1 VSQEELIR
9 QIVVESKE
17 QLAGFQPSDE
27 KSLIEF
33 KAVMTPAWKHSLQL
47 EIPATPLWVETAGVH
62 TSDTWVATTLALGRK
77 DRGDRLP
84 ATLFS
89 PQNDAQKIFV
99 VLAHQN
105 GQQAFLDGEARPI
118 GVARRLLD
126 HGASVLVFDA
136 FQTGSLK
143 TDDLPQPATLFTNFY
158 TTYNRTPIQQ
168 RVQDL
173 ITACAYGRA
182 RNREG
187 RLVLCGFDRAG
198 PWALLAAPAADAVLA
213 DADGLESSNALAL
226 MDPELFS
233 PGLLKYDSFQTAP
246 LLGVPNPLFIHN
258 TGSHFKTDRL
268 RTAYAAMRAESRFRL
283 HPEKL
288 ESAAL
293 ADWILQLP

>member
-1 VSQEELIR
+1 L
-9 QIVVESKE
+9 VES
-17 QLAGFQPSDE
+17 G
-27 KSLIEF
+27 
-33 KAVMTPAWKHSLQL
+33 
-47 EIPATPLWVETAGVH
+47 GVH
-62 TSDTWVATTLALGRK
+62 TSDAWVATTLALGRK

-89 PQNDAQKIFV
+89 PQSNAQKTFV
-99 VLAHQN
+99 VLAHPD
-105 GQQAFLDGEARPI
+105 GQRAFLDGESRPM
-118 GVARRLLD
+118 GLAKQLVDR
-126 HGASVLVFDA
+126 GASVLVFDA

-143 TDDLPQPATLFTNFY
+143 TDYLPQPATLFTNFF

-182 RNREG
+182 RNDEG
-187 RLVLCGFDRAG
+187 RLVLCGLDRAG

-226 MDPELFS
+226 MDPEMFS

-246 LLGVPNPLFIHN
+246 LLGAPNPLFIHN
-258 TGSHFKTDRL
+258 TGAHFNTDRL
-268 RTAYAAMRAESRFRL
+268 RTAYAAMRAESRLRL

-288 ESAAL
+288 EPAAF